1 MDKTPIFYFDWLKE
15 QYPDTL
21 KYASYSNDI
30 ELYNGYSDNKDLT
43 LSTTYPNGNTQIHYY
58 SSGGVIRE
66 FDFEV
71 QPGYIEHHKIEF
83 SSYHRPF
90 NKKVYIHA
98 KNVKDVLN
106 PVNSKSILFQNKK
119 ISFDE
124 FISLYGNKV
133 MAVDYDGNF
142 YHNMFDS
149 NFTRW
154 TPSLFYNT
162 KQMINSQQPVSV
174 IVKSNNL
181 VFPVLNYN
189 HYNDIIPHGYNRSSN
204 TLNFSFSQ
212 VVERVGQYSL
222 WDYGDII
229 GAINENKIIEGSVI
243 DGYLLDY
250 GNRDIGYLE
259 CDHDFIPNEHKGH
272 MYFEINH
279 SLYKD
284 KLPIENQFFYFSN
297 LDDFVTVDSDG
308 VVDFTNLNY
317 SMLYT
322 KESIEEYLRAFGI
335 DFEWAYDVVGDDDFV
350 QGRKVRHP
358 SLINQPAT
366 LEFSKQRHQS
376 LINQP
381 ATQAVKKIRH
391 IL

>member
-1 MDKTPIFYFDWLKE
+1 MLKWVIQMDKTPVFYFDWLKE

-30 ELYNGYSDNKDLT
+30 ELYKGYSDNKDLS
-43 LSTTYPNGNTQIHYY
+43 LSITSPKGNTRTNYF

-66 FDFEV
+66 FDLEI
-71 QPGYIEHHKIEF
+71 QPGIIDHHKIEF
-83 SSYHRPF
+83 STYHIPF

-106 PVNSKSILFQNKK
+106 PVNAKSILFQNKK

-124 FISLYGNKV
+124 FISLYGRKV

-142 YHNMFDS
+142 YHNMYDS
-149 NFTRW
+149 NFTSW

-189 HYNDIIPHGYNRSSN
+189 HYNNIIPHGYNRNSN
-204 TLNFSFSQ
+204 SLQFSYSH
-212 VVERVGQYSL
+212 VVDRVSESSL
-222 WDYGDII
+222 WYYGCII
-229 GAINENKIIEGSVI
+229 GAINKDDII
-243 DGYLLDY
+243 DY
-250 GNRDIGYLE
+250 GNPDIGYLE
-259 CDHDFIPNEHKGH
+259 CNHDFLPNELYQGQ

-297 LDDFVTVDSDG
+297 LDDFITVDSEG
-308 VVDFTNLNY
+308 IVDFTNLNY

-335 DFEWAYDVVGDDDFV
+335 DFEWVYDVVGDDDFV

-381 ATQAVKKIRH
+381 ATQAVKKVRH

>member
-1 MDKTPIFYFDWLKE
+1 MDKTPVFYFDWLKE

-21 KYASYSNDI
+21 KYVSYSNDI
-30 ELYNGYSDNKDLT
+30 ELYYGYSDNKDLS
-43 LSTTYPNGNTQIHYY
+43 LSITYPNGNTITRWF

-66 FDFEV
+66 FDLET
-71 QPGYIEHHKIEF
+71 QPGYIEHNKIEF
-83 SSYHRPF
+83 STYHRPF

-106 PVNSKSILFQNKK
+106 PVNAKSILFQNKK

-149 NFTRW
+149 NFEIW
-154 TPSLFYNT
+154 APSLFYNT
-162 KQMINSQQPVSV
+162 KQMIMNQIPVSV

-189 HYNDIIPHGYNRSSN
+189 HYNDIIPHGYNRDLN
-204 TLNFSFSQ
+204 PLNFSFSHI
-212 VVERVGQYSL
+212 VERVVETPL
-222 WDYGDII
+222 WYYGGII
-229 GAINENKIIEGSVI
+229 GSINKII
-243 DGYLLDY
+243 DW
-250 GNRDIGYLE
+250 GNSDIGYLE
-259 CDHDFIPNEHKGH
+259 CDHDFLPNELYDGQ

-297 LDDFVTVDSDG
+297 LDDFVTVDSEG
-308 VVDFTNLNY
+308 VADFTNLNY

-366 LEFSKQRHQS
+366 LEFKKQRHQS

-381 ATQAVKKIRH
+381 ATQAVKKVRH

>member
-1 MDKTPIFYFDWLKE
+1 MDKTPVFYFDWLKE
-15 QYPDTL
+15 QYPNTL
-21 KYASYSNDI
+21 KYASYSDDI
-30 ELYNGYSDNKDLT
+30 ELYYGYSDNKDLS
-43 LSTTYPNGNTQIHYY
+43 LSITFSNGNTHTEWF

-66 FDFEV
+66 FDVET
-71 QPGYIEHHKIEF
+71 QPGYIEHNKIEF
-83 SSYHRPF
+83 STYHRPF

-106 PVNSKSILFQNKK
+106 PVNAKSILFQNKK

-142 YHNMFDS
+142 YHNMYDS
-149 NFTRW
+149 NFEIW

-162 KQMINSQQPVSV
+162 KQMIMNQIPVSV

-189 HYNDIIPHGYNRSSN
+189 HYNNIVQKGLNRD
-204 TLNFSFSQ
+204 LNSLQFSYSQ
-212 VVERVGQYSL
+212 VVERIVETPL
-222 WDYGDII
+222 WYYGDII
-229 GAINENKIIEGSVI
+229 GTINKKDGVI
-243 DGYLLDY
+243 LDGYLLDFR
-250 GNRDIGYLE
+250 NPDIGYLD
-259 CDHDFIPNEHKGH
+259 CGHDFLPNELYKGH
-272 MYFEINH
+272 MYIDIYH

-297 LDDFVTVDSDG
+297 LDDFITVDSEG
-308 VVDFTNLNY
+308 TVDFTNLNY

-335 DFEWAYDVVGDDDFV
+335 DFEWAYDVVGDDEFF

-381 ATQAVKKIRH
+381 ATQAVKKVRH

>member
-1 MDKTPIFYFDWLKE
+1 MDKTPVFYFDWLKE
-15 QYPDTL
+15 QYPNTL
-21 KYASYSNDI
+21 KYALYSNDI
-30 ELYNGYSDNKDLT
+30 ELYNGYSDNKDLS
-43 LSTTYPNGNTQIHYY
+43 LSITHPNGNTKTRWF

-66 FDFEV
+66 FDLET
-71 QPGYIEHHKIEF
+71 QPGYIEQNKIEF
-83 SSYHRPF
+83 STYHRPF

-106 PVNSKSILFQNKK
+106 PVNAKSILFQNKK

-189 HYNDIIPHGYNRSSN
+189 HYNDIIPHGYNRNSN
-204 TLNFSFSQ
+204 TLNFSFSHI
-212 VVERVGQYSL
+212 VERVTENSL
-222 WDYGDII
+222 WYYGGII
-229 GAINENKIIEGSVI
+229 GTINKKNGAIL
-243 DGYLLDY
+243 DGYLIDN
-250 GNRDIGYLE
+250 GSDIGYLE
-259 CDHDFIPNEHKGH
+259 CDHDFLPNELYDGQ

-297 LDDFVTVDSDG
+297 LDDFITVDSEG
-308 VVDFTNLNY
+308 IVDFTNLNY
-317 SMLYT
+317 SQLYT

-335 DFEWAYDVVGDDDFV
+335 DFEWVYDVVGDDDFV

-381 ATQAVKKIRH
+381 ATQAVKKVRH

>member
-1 MDKTPIFYFDWLKE
+1 MLKWVIQMDKTPVFYFDWLKE
-15 QYPDTL
+15 QYPNTL

-30 ELYNGYSDNKDLT
+30 ELYNGYSNFKDLR
-43 LSTTYPNGNTQIHYY
+43 LSKTYHNGNTITRDFC
-58 SSGGVIRE
+58 SGGVIRE
-66 FDFEV
+66 YDAEI
-71 QPGYIEHHKIEF
+71 QGAIEHHNIAF
-83 SSYHRPF
+83 STPHTPF

-106 PVNSKSILFQNKK
+106 PVNAKSILFQNQK

-124 FISLYGNKV
+124 FISLYGRKV

-142 YHNMFDS
+142 YHNMYDS
-149 NFTRW
+149 NFTSW
-154 TPSLFYNT
+154 TPSLFYST
-162 KQMINSQQPVSV
+162 KEIVNSQIPVSV

-181 VFPVLNYN
+181 VFPVLSYN
-189 HYNDIIPHGYNRSSN
+189 HYNQIIPYGYYRNQNSLQFSYSFYVEAITN
-204 TLNFSFSQ
+204 TNIWYA
-212 VVERVGQYSL
+212 GY
-222 WDYGDII
+222 II
-229 GAINENKIIEGSVI
+229 GAFNNDSILDSGS
-243 DGYLLDY
+243 
-250 GNRDIGYLE
+250 DIGYLY
-259 CDHDFIPNEHKGH
+259 CGHNFLPNEDDAGLIQFDI
-272 MYFEINH
+272 YH

-297 LDDFVTVDSDG
+297 LDDFVTVDSEG
-308 VVDFTNLNY
+308 TVDFRNLNY
-317 SMLYT
+317 SQLYT

-335 DFEWAYDVVGDDDFV
+335 DFEWVYDVVGDDEFV

-381 ATQAVKKIRH
+381 ATQAVKKVRH